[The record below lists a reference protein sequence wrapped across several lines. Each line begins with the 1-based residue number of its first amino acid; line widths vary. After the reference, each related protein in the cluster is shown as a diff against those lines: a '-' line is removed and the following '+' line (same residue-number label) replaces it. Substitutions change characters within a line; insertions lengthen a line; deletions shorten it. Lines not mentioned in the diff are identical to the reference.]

1 MTLSAKEIA
10 RAFQE
15 LGDLMDLHG
24 ESSFKIKAYQNA
36 YLVLRKLGDSLV
48 EMPAAE
54 LQHIKGI
61 GAAIA
66 EKVREL
72 VETGRMEVL
81 ENYRANTP
89 EGVREMLGIKGLG
102 PKKIRVIWEQL
113 GVTSVGELEYACL
126 ENRLITLDGFGKK
139 TQDDIVAKI
148 RFFRS
153 NSGLSFYALV
163 RPVAEELLER
173 LRSAL
178 PGERIEL
185 TGPVRRMMPVV
196 DAIDILTTSTQEEIR
211 QALGAD
217 AEATENG
224 SDQFLYRQVRLRVH
238 SSGVETWG
246 TDWVRTTGDAA
257 FLEAIGLEGAG
268 PARQDEAEVFS
279 DAGRSYIRPEQREQL
294 LLDYPKRLATAPLSA
309 TDIRGVLHAH
319 STYSDGLHA
328 LQELAEHCRGLGY
341 SYLGIT
347 DHSRSAIYANGLS
360 VERLQE
366 QWAEIDRLNAGWTD
380 FRIFKG
386 IESDILNDGRLDYP
400 DEVLAGFDF
409 VIASVHSVLQ
419 MDEVRATERLIRA
432 IAHPATRILGH
443 PTGRLLLSRK
453 GYPIDHRE
461 VIRAAASHDVAIE
474 INSNPH
480 RLDLDWTWVP
490 YALEQGVR
498 LSINPDAHSIAG
510 VDDIRWGI
518 PVALKAGLDA
528 VDCLCCWEADRLS
541 AFFSRSY

>member
-1 MTLSAKEIA
+1 MTLPAKEIA

-36 YLVLRKLGDSLV
+36 YLVLRKLGDSLL
-48 EMPAAE
+48 EMPASE

-66 EKVREL
+66 DKIREL
-72 VETGRMEVL
+72 VDTGRMEVL
-81 ENYRANTP
+81 ESYRAKTP

-102 PKKIRVIWEQL
+102 PKKVRVIWKEL

-126 ENRLITLDGFGKK
+126 ENRLITLDGFGRK

-148 RFFRS
+148 RFFQS
-153 NSGLSFYALV
+153 NRGLSFYALV
-163 RPVAEELLER
+163 QPVAAGLLER

-185 TGPVRRMMPVV
+185 TGAIRRMMPVL
-196 DAIDILTTSTQEEIR
+196 DAIDILVTVSPEDIR

-217 AEATENG
+217 AEPAEDEG
-224 SDQFLYRQVRLRVH
+224 DYFLYKQVRVRVH
-238 SSGVETWG
+238 SSRADSWG
-246 TDWVRTTGDAA
+246 TDWVRTTGDES
-257 FLEAIGLEGAG
+257 FLEAIGWVDTGSSAQE
-268 PARQDEAEVFS
+268 ETEVFS
-279 DAGRSYIRPEQREQL
+279 GVGRSYVRPEQREQL
-294 LLDYPKRLATAPLSA
+294 LLDYPERLAADSLA
-309 TDIRGVLHAH
+309 AGDIRGVLHAH
-319 STYSDGLHA
+319 STYSDGLHD
-328 LQELAEHCRGLGY
+328 LQELAEHCRSLGY

-347 DHSRSAIYANGLS
+347 DHSRSAVYANGLT

-366 QWAEIDRLNAGWTD
+366 QWAEIDRLNAGWSD

-386 IESDILNDGRLDYP
+386 IESDILNDGSLDYP
-400 DEVLAGFDF
+400 DDVLAGFDF

-432 IAHPATRILGH
+432 ITHPATRILGH

-461 VIRAAASHDVAIE
+461 VIRAAASQDVAIE

-480 RLDLDWTWVP
+480 RLDLDWTWIP

-518 PVALKAGLDA
+518 PVALKGGLSA
-528 VDCLCCWEADRLS
+528 TECLSCWDTERLS